1 MDVERQVRVV
11 QPHVGTVARLLAEVV
26 GNSILHLVSHKLRVA
41 ELIAEH
47 HRIHSKSL
55 LIRQILLP
63 LDGLYGIIH
72 LFSRLGLE
80 VLDRLQNA
88 QCRAQTEVSAIHH
101 LFVAGERNH
110 SSANLY
116 IVCSQCGKL
125 FCQHLLQSLEGLG
138 DEFKFHICF
147 FTNVLHLGVK
157 EFRSYRS
164 SDKCFAIYLQDY
176 CQNS

>member
-1 MDVERQVRVV
+1 MDIERQVRVV
-11 QPHVGTVARLLAEVV
+11 QSHIGTVARLLAEVV
-26 GNSILHLVSHKLRVA
+26 GNGILHLVSHKLRVA

-47 HRIHSKSL
+47 HRIHGKGL
-55 LIRQILLP
+55 LVRQILLP

-72 LFSRLGLE
+72 LFCRLSLE
-80 VLDRLQNA
+80 VLDGFQDA
-88 QCRAQTEVSAIHH
+88 QCRTQTEVSAIHH

-138 DEFKFHICF
+138 DEFKFHYLSF
-147 FTNVLHLGVK
+147 
-157 EFRSYRS
+157 
-164 SDKCFAIYLQDY
+164 KC
-176 CQNS
+176 S